1 MAPLIQSLS
10 QLAVIGLALMPSGSF
25 TIPDYV
31 PNANIVQVQA
41 LPSVASNDQAPAKV
55 PLRLMPL
62 GASITFGFRSTDGN
76 GYRQDLRDMLIDDG
90 FKVDMVGSH
99 KGGNM
104 TDPDNEGW
112 SGFRVDQVKGKAVK
126 SVPKLQP
133 NLFTINAG
141 TNDCAQNHKLDT
153 VGKRMDDLLEYLWDT
168 SDDSTIILSTL
179 IINLN
184 STIEERVQKVNSQY
198 KALAKKKVAEGKK
211 IILAEMHGDDGPN
224 SKEMAD
230 NTHPNDVGYNKMA
243 KIWYRAIKGAEAK
256 GFLTKPNP
264 MGSH

>member
-1 MAPLIQSLS
+1 
-10 QLAVIGLALMPSGSF
+10 
-25 TIPDYV
+25 
-31 PNANIVQVQA
+31 
-41 LPSVASNDQAPAKV
+41 
-55 PLRLMPL
+55 MPL

-153 VGKRMDDLLEYLWDT
+153 VGDRMDDLLEYLWDT

-179 IINLN
+179 IINLDK
-184 STIEERVQKVNSQY
+184 TIEARVEKVNSQY
-198 KALAKKKVAEGKK
+198 TALAKKKAAEGKK
-211 IILAEMHGDDGPN
+211 IILAEMHGDDGPQPD
-224 SKEMAD
+224 EMAD
-230 NTHPNDVGYNKMA
+230 NTHPNDIGYNKMA
-243 KIWYRAIKGAEAK
+243 KIWYRAIKAAEGK

-264 MGSH
+264 MGN